1 MRVSRPLFRRKPK
14 RLRLPGAAA
23 LSLAASLSGC
33 APSGNSDHA
42 PAIGTL
48 GGMAA
53 GALVGSASGSAGTGA
68 VIGGMLGGA
77 GGQIVRSERSPS
89 RAEDD
94 ALLLR
99 EVPATLKSTGRFDA
113 SLEKEYQSL
122 ARRRATG
129 GDPLVVKALASQ
141 KIREADTWIHL
152 LEASD
157 AALARAIRSETA
169 RPTGQLGTWLTRRDQ
184 VRARLASLKMH
195 QSWLK
200 PLAS

>member
-1 MRVSRPLFRRKPK
+1 MRVLRPLLRQKPK
-14 RLRLPGAAA
+14 RSRCAGAAA
-23 LSLAASLSGC
+23 LSLAILAPGC
-33 APSGNSDHA
+33 ASTGNPDHA

-89 RAEDD
+89 RAADD

-99 EVPATLKSTGRFDA
+99 EIPSTLKSTARFDA
-113 SLEKEYQSL
+113 SLEKEYSSL
-122 ARRRATG
+122 ARQRATG
-129 GDPLVVKALASQ
+129 GDALVVKALASG

-152 LEASD
+152 LEATD
-157 AALARAIRSETA
+157 AALARAIRSETS
-169 RPTGQLGTWLTRRDQ
+169 RPTGHLGTWLTQRDQ
-184 VRARLASLKMH
+184 VRARLASLKTH
-195 QSWLK
+195 RSWLK